1 MQPST
6 VSRTILCV
14 DDEAGALLV
23 RKAVLKSAGYKVI
36 TALNAGDA
44 LAILRSSDIHLV
56 ITDHLLPGVTGIE
69 MARQM
74 KSAKPDLPILL
85 LSGVVDP
92 PDGIECV
99 DKFLGKTEGA
109 EKLLETIAGLLRY
122 RRFRVDGGLYWAQI
136 ACDTLGSPTV
146 WHYMIYR
153 VGSSEFISCN
163 QSSTQEAA
171 VAGAKDEMV
180 TLNESLGF

>member
-44 LAILRSSDIHLV
+44 LAILRSSDIDLV

-74 KSAKPDLPILL
+74 KLARPDLPILL
-85 LSGVVDP
+85 LSGIVEP
-92 PDGIECV
+92 PDGIEYV
-99 DKFLGKTEGA
+99 NKFLGKTEGP
-109 EKLLETIAGLLRY
+109 EQLLETVASLLRY

-146 WHYMIYR
+146 WHYIIYR

-171 VAGAKDEMV
+171 VAAAQR
-180 TLNESLGF
+180 